1 MEKEGND
8 SETPVSQHSGVC
20 PNGHDVPAWR
30 ATCGVCDLAPAGDPS
45 ERPAGGY
52 SSPSEGSR
60 SVSKFVWVALAALA
74 IGAIAIPLM
83 RHNVVLIEDD
93 FTTPEVL
100 RTWSD
105 DGATLTYVDDAYRVS
120 VLAGEGGTSAFHEL
134 PRTVSGVTIRVNA
147 VANRGDA
154 AVVLDCVSEVEDVQG
169 PGDASATSV
178 QYVAGYSFVLLPG
191 DRYAILRMDEGL
203 SSGRIQWDGG
213 GLVTAGCGDDGSGTR
228 TLTLQVNGG
237 DPVEVTDPDGLDTF
251 MGVSLGAYSKS
262 NGATVTYDDLKV
274 DEAT

>member
-1 MEKEGND
+1 MGNERND
-8 SETPVSQHSGVC
+8 SETPVAEHAGVC
-20 PNGHDVPAWR
+20 PNGHDVPPWR
-30 ATCGVCDLAPAGDPS
+30 ATCGVCDLAPVADPS
-45 ERPAGGY
+45 GRPGGT
-52 SSPSEGSR
+52 SAPSDGSR
-60 SVSKFVWVALAALA
+60 SVSKVVWVVLAALA

-120 VLAGEGGTSAFHEL
+120 VLADDGGTSAFHEL
-134 PRTVSGVTIRVNA
+134 PRTVGGVIIQVNA
-147 VANRGDA
+147 EANRRDA
-154 AVVLDCVSEVEDVQG
+154 TVVLDCVSDVEDVQG
-169 PGDASATSV
+169 PGDGSATSV
-178 QYVAGYSFVLLPG
+178 QYVAGYSFVLLPN

-203 SSGRIQWDGG
+203 SSGEIRWDGG
-213 GLVTAGCGDDGSGTR
+213 GVITAGCVVDGSGTR
-228 TLTLQVNGG
+228 TLTLQVDGG
-237 DPVEVTDPDGLDTF
+237 KPVEVTDPDGLDTF

-262 NGATVTYDDLKV
+262 HGAAVTYDDLKV